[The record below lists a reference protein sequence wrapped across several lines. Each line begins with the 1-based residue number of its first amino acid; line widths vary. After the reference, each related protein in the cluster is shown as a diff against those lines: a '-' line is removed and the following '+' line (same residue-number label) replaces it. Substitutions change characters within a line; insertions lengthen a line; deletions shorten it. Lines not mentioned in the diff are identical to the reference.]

1 MPRLEIYDSD
11 LNELVNN
18 QLGYVWWLIDYTDCS
33 YPPLEFKKTVGSIV
47 IRWKVLDFCLIPEE
61 FSSSILNLRK
71 TRQANPIIKFM
82 VTSTFGP
89 LDNDIEIPV
98 TMGEYVPEL
107 DTGIAFWEEFVLS
120 LSNQADVLRKI
131 ASDKCLI
138 RYVDG
143 RCLSK

>member
-1 MPRLEIYDSD
+1 
-11 LNELVNN
+11 
-18 QLGYVWWLIDYTDCS
+18 
-33 YPPLEFKKTVGSIV
+33 
-47 IRWKVLDFCLIPEE
+47 
-61 FSSSILNLRK
+61 
-71 TRQANPIIKFM
+71 M